1 VLLVLTVGLVFGHG
15 ERAFATPL
23 RRPFVVTPYLIWAS
37 VRFGPR
43 GAVLATFASSAGAIV
58 ATALER
64 DALSASELHDRLL
77 ELQCFMAV
85 AAVTFLIL
93 GAAVAERRRL
103 LEFERTAREEALRAV
118 QMRDDF
124 LAIASHE
131 LRTPLTPLKLQLD
144 GLIRAF
150 HGDPRM
156 KDRLE
161 RAARQAERLARLTDE
176 LLDVSRITAGRLE
189 LAPKRLELGELVA
202 ELLEQHRE
210 DASRAGSTLTF
221 ERPREEIWVH
231 WDRARL
237 AQAVSGLME
246 NAIRYGLGKPIEVT
260 LAEVEGTV
268 EVAVRDEGVG
278 IESSAHGRIFERFE
292 RAAGARGVGG
302 LGLGLYVVRAIA
314 RAHGG
319 DVTVSSTQGAGSV
332 FTLRLPR
339 TVEVRRGA
347 QPSSVTL

>member
-1 VLLVLTVGLVFGHG
+1 
-15 ERAFATPL
+15 
-23 RRPFVVTPYLIWAS
+23 
-37 VRFGPR
+37 
-43 GAVLATFASSAGAIV
+43 
-58 ATALER
+58 
-64 DALSASELHDRLL
+64 
-77 ELQCFMAV
+77 
-85 AAVTFLIL
+85 
-93 GAAVAERRRL
+93 
-103 LEFERTAREEALRAV
+103 
-118 QMRDDF
+118 
-124 LAIASHE
+124 
-131 LRTPLTPLKLQLD
+131 LKLQLD